1 MKNDLSSRLPQ
12 VGQICKRYNV
22 PHIVNNAYGVQS
34 TKCMHFIQEVGQCT
48 VTVASSPGL
57 PHLQFLIAYSMQNW
71 RGKTWEILL
80 AERSASLVHRLFLS
94 QPLSRCY
101 LGIRLTGSLTPSPGP
116 RPYIATDPSPASC
129 PLQEAGL
136 GPVN

>member
-1 MKNDLSSRLPQ
+1 MKNKLSSRLPQ

-57 PHLQFLIAYSMQNW
+57 PHLQFFDCLQYAKMGEERPGEFCQQ
-71 RGKTWEILL
+71 RDLL
-80 AERSASLVHRLFLS
+80 AWFTDYFCS
-94 QPLSRCY
+94 SRNQAN
-101 LGIRLTGSLTPSPGP
+101 R
-116 RPYIATDPSPASC
+116 
-129 PLQEAGL
+129 
-136 GPVN
+136 